1 MQKATPDFI
10 NFSMSLTPH
19 FEYPKNLSLSKR
31 VRWLVY
37 CLFLIANIFISLDHG
52 SIPASTKQLRSFVHS
67 DQAIGLFGSL
77 VFVGNIIGSLI
88 YFYLIN
94 IINRKVLLVITLFLL
109 SICLITFVSFTNII
123 FLFINRILVGI
134 FQSYVTIYLPVWCN
148 QFGIINQK
156 SLMITFGQVVVPV
169 GVFLGYL
176 MAAVFIQADIFGG
189 WKFAFIIQGVGVAI
203 LGIIF
208 CFISK
213 VYFDSLLQGI
223 NYDEECNETFFTGI
237 SYDLSLSKNK
247 NVSIVQTIKIII
259 NEKVFLFAALGLSA
273 LFYVITGVQYW
284 VSDYM
289 DNILLVTSGQKRLL
303 YFTIVCFTSP
313 TLGVF
318 ASGYL
323 LNKIGGYEK
332 KNSIVYA
339 VVFSLCAS
347 FCAFFVPLVKDIH
360 IFVTLL
366 WLVLFF
372 GGGILPI
379 MTGIIISCLPKSL
392 SAPGNS
398 LTTLFGNL
406 FGYLP
411 APYVYGVF
419 TDLFNDKGQKGM
431 IFTMWYSIVGV
442 ILIVLAAFYRYKGW
456 EDKNK
461 YEELNDNDG
470 LIIEND
476 NKNLEMMNE
485 QLLEK

>member
-1 MQKATPDFI
+1 MQKSTPDFI
-10 NFSMSLTPH
+10 NFSMSLTPN

-77 VFVGNIIGSLI
+77 VFVGNTIGSLI

-94 IINRKVLLVITLFLL
+94 IINRKVLLVISLFLL
-109 SICLITFVSFTNII
+109 SICLITFVTFTNII

-176 MAAVFIQADIFGG
+176 MAAIFIQADIFGG
-189 WKFAFIIQGVGVAI
+189 WKFAFIIQGLGVAI
-203 LGIIF
+203 LGVIF

-213 VYFDSLLQGI
+213 VYFDSLLHGI

-237 SYDLSLSKNK
+237 SYDLSQTTNK
-247 NVSIVQTIKIII
+247 NISIFQTIKIIL
-259 NEKVFLFAALGLSA
+259 NEKVFLFSALGLSA

-289 DNILLVTSGQKRLL
+289 DNILLVRSGQKRLL

-318 ASGYL
+318 GSGYL

-332 KNSIVYA
+332 KNSIIYA
-339 VVFSLCAS
+339 VVFSICAC

-360 IFVTLL
+360 TFVNLL

-392 SAPGNS
+392 AAPGNS

-411 APYVYGVF
+411 APYVYGAF
-419 TDLFNDKGQKGM
+419 TDLFHDKGQKGM

-442 ILIVLAAFYRYKGW
+442 ILIILAAFYRYKGW
-456 EDKNK
+456 EEKNK
-461 YEELNDNDG
+461 YEELNDNDC
-470 LIIEND
+470 LILKNG
-476 NKNLEMMNE
+476 NNNLEMNE